1 MSIMNSVD
9 IKTQIEN
16 DIKDAMRAKD
26 ELRKR
31 TLRMALSAIKL
42 AEVDKGGPL
51 DEQGLYG
58 VIQKEIKSR
67 KESIADAERAGRSDL
82 ITETQAEMVILEG
95 YLPQALSPDELEQMA
110 REAIAEAGV
119 NSPQQMG
126 QVMKL
131 LMPRLQGRASGNEA
145 SQMVKKLLGA

>member
-95 YLPQALSPDELEQMA
+95 YLPKALSPDELEQMA

>member
-1 MSIMNSVD
+1 MNSMD
-9 IKTQIEN
+9 IKAQIES

-26 ELRKR
+26 EPRKR

-42 AEVDKGGPL
+42 AEIDQGGPL
-51 DEQGLYG
+51 DAQAQTG

-67 KESIADAERAGRSDL
+67 RESIADAERAGRSD
-82 ITETQAEMVILEG
+82 IIADAQADIALLEG
-95 YLPQALSPDELEQMA
+95 YLPQALPPDELEGMA
-110 REAIAEAGV
+110 REAIAEAGAT
-119 NSPQQMG
+119 SQGQMG

-145 SQMVKKLLGA
+145 SQVVKKLLGST

>member
-1 MSIMNSVD
+1 MSIMNSMD

-26 ELRKR
+26 EPRKR

-51 DEQGLYG
+51 DEQGLIG

-82 ITETQAEMVILEG
+82 IAESQSEMVILEG
-95 YLPQALSPDELEQMA
+95 YLPQALSPDELERMA
-110 REAIAEAGV
+110 REAIAEAGAT
-119 NSPQQMG
+119 SPQQMG

-131 LMPRLQGRASGNEA
+131 LVPRLQGRASGNEA
-145 SQMVKKLLGA
+145 SQVVKKLLGA